1 MGRNNDPAAVP
12 ALIAALPQGLRA
24 DMAALDLA
32 RADLS
37 RLKAELILLHG
48 RDDAI
53 IPYTESLALAA
64 AAPADRV
71 TLYLVDNLSH
81 VELGPG
87 GLRDSSRLLAAT
99 YRLLALRDRE

>member
-1 MGRNNDPAAVP
+1 MR

-24 DMAALDLA
+24 DMAALDLS

-64 AAPADRV
+64 ASPRNRV
-71 TLYLVDNLSH
+71 TLGLVDNLSH
-81 VELGPG
+81 VQLGPG
-87 GLRDSSRLLAAT
+87 RLPDTSRLLAAT
-99 YRLLALRDRE
+99 YLLLPLPDR

>member
-1 MGRNNDPAAVP
+1 VRS
-12 ALIAALPQGLRA
+12 
-24 DMAALDLA
+24 DMMALDLS

-37 RLKAELILLHG
+37 RLAAELILLHG

-53 IPYTESLALAA
+53 IPYTESQALAA
-64 AAPADRV
+64 AAPAGRA

-87 GLRDSSRLLAAT
+87 SLPDALRLLAAT
-99 YRLLALRDRE
+99 YHLLALRDRD